1 MANKDTRRVN
11 FNKSLQMHLACA
23 TDDLRVVMEHIYF
36 QDGFAYA
43 SDAHVL
49 VKNDLSVC
57 SSISREQIEI
67 LNGKLLHKD
76 AYKEILKYDVID
88 ISEEGI
94 QCKKGNNTAFFYF
107 NTDSSLK
114 YPEAKELVEKKSALS
129 TVPIPQ
135 ISINTKLIEIMNKA
149 LYHQRELKFTFK
161 GVNESII
168 CEDNDI
174 DSTNC
179 VGLIM
184 PCMTL

>member
-1 MANKDTRRVN
+1 MAKEYRRVN
-11 FNKSLQMHLACA
+11 FNKQLHMHLACA
-23 TDDLRVVMEHIYF
+23 NDDLRVVMEYIYF
-36 QDGFAYA
+36 QDGFSYA

-49 VKNDLSVC
+49 VKNDLSIC
-57 SSISREQIEI
+57 SSIPIEQIEI

-114 YPEAKELVEKKSALS
+114 YPMAKELIKEKTALP
-129 TVPIPQ
+129 TVPTPQ
-135 ISINTKLIEIMNKA
+135 ISINTKLIEIM
-149 LYHQRELKFTFK
+149 YHQRELKFTFK

-168 CEDNDI
+168 CEDNNV

-184 PCMTL
+184 SCMTL

>member
-23 TDDLRVVMEHIYF
+23 TDSIRVVMEHIYF

-57 SSISREQIEI
+57 SSISQEQIEI

-94 QCKKGNNTAFFYF
+94 
-107 NTDSSLK
+107 
-114 YPEAKELVEKKSALS
+114 
-129 TVPIPQ
+129 
-135 ISINTKLIEIMNKA
+135 
-149 LYHQRELKFTFK
+149 
-161 GVNESII
+161 
-168 CEDNDI
+168 
-174 DSTNC
+174 
-179 VGLIM
+179 
-184 PCMTL
+184 

>member
-1 MANKDTRRVN
+1 MANKDDRRVN

-23 TDDLRVVMEHIYF
+23 NDEFRVVMEHVYF

-43 SDAHVL
+43 SDAYVL
-49 VKNDLSVC
+49 VKNDLSIC
-57 SSISREQIEI
+57 SSIPLEQIEI

-114 YPEAKELVEKKSALS
+114 YPKAEELIKEKLNLH

-135 ISINTKLIEIMNKA
+135 VSINTKLIEVMNKA

-161 GVNESII
+161 GANESII
-168 CEDNDI
+168 CEDNDV
-174 DSTNC
+174 DPTNC

-184 PCMTL
+184 PCFNN